1 MVLAGISGCTS
12 GSSVAADCAMI
23 FCGQDVSPD
32 DTSKRVYV
40 RSSRNCLQ
48 TKIFTYSWYDVI
60 CTVCPWQMLVG
71 D

>member
-48 TKIFTYSWYDVI
+48 TKKFIFLGM
-60 CTVCPWQMLVG
+60 MLFVQCAHG
-71 D
+71 RC